1 MKTIKNIYTLALI
14 LMITCF
20 NSCQLTEDI
29 DDFERPFSL
38 GATEI
43 TNESTAE
50 LALTGVYSGF
60 GTFIGAGNPHIY
72 IIPSLLSGV
81 AQPGFG
87 RDAESE
93 AISINVPLATG
104 TVDMRGG
111 YARLYGIINNAN
123 WLLEGIED
131 IPQATFSNPER
142 KNEIIA
148 EAKGM
153 RATAHF
159 YLLRLWGQF
168 YDLNSNFGIV
178 IKTAPA
184 TSNEAFPRNNVADS
198 YASIME
204 DLDDAISNA
213 PDLRAKFFI
222 NKSYAKALKAKVLL
236 YQGNYPQAAALAK
249 EVLDTSGSDFQLAA
263 TVTEI
268 FDNTSDALFNS
279 SELLFGS
286 RGITNEEDLRLGNF
300 WGGDYAELTDDYRN
314 IFTGNVVING
324 QTINYDDNNRFF
336 EDFSGGAG
344 KFAEFF
350 PFAGETFEMLY
361 HMRMAEL
368 HLIYAEADARANNGV
383 TTDALGA
390 LNAVRTRAGATTT
403 GADGFETYPASITLP
418 EFLEAVRVEKW
429 VELGTEMGEEWFDLV
444 RYDAADGFESGFQV
458 SDVKSTATN
467 PDKFILPIPSESI
480 QSGGNVVEQNLSYN

>member
-1 MKTIKNIYTLALI
+1 MKTIKKIYTLVLI

-29 DDFERPFSL
+29 DDFERPFAL
-38 GATEI
+38 GASEI

-50 LALTGVYSGF
+50 LALTGVYAGF

-81 AQPGFG
+81 AQPGFS
-87 RDAESE
+87 RNAESE

-111 YARLYGIINNAN
+111 YTRLYGIINNAN
-123 WLLEGIED
+123 WLLESIAD
-131 IPQATFSNPER
+131 IPEATFSSPDR

-159 YLLRLWGQF
+159 YVLRLWGQF

-178 IKTAPA
+178 VKTSPA
-184 TSNEAFPRNNVADS
+184 LSDDAFPRNNVADS
-198 YASIME
+198 YAIIME
-204 DLDDAISNA
+204 DLDDAIANA

-236 YQGNYPQAAALAK
+236 YQGNYAQAAVLAK
-249 EVLDTSGSDFQLAA
+249 EVLDTSGGGFQLAP

-268 FDNTSDALFNS
+268 FDNTSEALFNS

-300 WGGDYAELTDDYRN
+300 WGGEYAALTEDYRS
-314 IFTGNVVING
+314 IFTGSVEIDG
-324 QTINYDDNNRFF
+324 QTINYDNSGRFF

-350 PFAGETFEMLY
+350 SSAETFEMLY

-368 HLIYAEADARANNGV
+368 HLIYAESDARANNAV
-383 TTDALGA
+383 TADALGA
-390 LNAVRTRAGATTT
+390 LNTVRSRAGATTT

-444 RYDAADGFESGFQV
+444 RYDIADGFGSGFQV
-458 SDVKSTATN
+458 SDIKPSATN

-480 QSGGNVVEQNLSYN
+480 QSGGNIVEQNPSYE

>member
-1 MKTIKNIYTLALI
+1 MKTIIYIYTLVLI

-20 NSCQLTEDI
+20 SSCELAEEI

-50 LALTGVYSGF
+50 LALTGIYAGF
-60 GTFIGAGNPHIY
+60 GTFIGGGNPHIY

-81 AQPGFG
+81 AQPGFS

-131 IPQATFSNPER
+131 IPEATFSNPDR
-142 KNEIIA
+142 KTEIIA

-178 IKTAPA
+178 VKTTPA

-198 YASIME
+198 YAIIME
-204 DLDDAISNA
+204 DLDNAIAHA
-213 PDLRAKFFI
+213 PDLRAKYFI

-268 FDNTSDALFNS
+268 FDNTNEALFNS

-300 WGGDYAELTDDYRN
+300 WGGAYAELTDDYRN
-314 IFTGNVVING
+314 IFAENVVING
-324 QTINYDDNNRFF
+324 QTISYDDNNRFF
-336 EDFSGGAG
+336 EDLSGGAG

-350 PFAGETFEMLY
+350 PFAEETFEMLY
-361 HMRMAEL
+361 HMRIAEL
-368 HLIYAEADARANNGV
+368 YLIYAEADARANNTV
-383 TTDALGA
+383 TADALGA

-403 GADGFETYPASITLP
+403 GADGFETYPINITLP

-444 RYDAADGFESGFQV
+444 RYDAADGFGSGFQV
-458 SDVKSTATN
+458 SDVKPSATD

-480 QSGGNVVEQNLSYN
+480 QSGGNVVEQNPGYN